1 MPLLD
6 LFWTILI
13 IFLFVAWIWVLI
25 SVLIDVFRNDISGWA
40 KALWVLFIVFL
51 PILGVLAYL
60 IVHGS
65 DMSQRQMDRAT
76 EAQEAQD
83 EYIRDVAGSTQAD
96 ELAKLASLR
105 DQGVLSEDEYQAQK
119 AKLLAV

>member
-6 LFWTILI
+6 LFWTIVI
-13 IFLFVAWIWVLI
+13 ISLFVVWIWVLI
-25 SVLIDVFRNDISGWA
+25 SVLIDVFRNAISGWM

-51 PILGVLAYL
+51 PILGVLIYL
-60 IVHGS
+60 IVYGG

-83 EYIRDVAGSTQAD
+83 EYFRDVAGSSQAD
-96 ELAKLASLR
+96 EVAKLASLR

-119 AKLLAV
+119 AKLLAP

>member
-25 SVLIDVFRNDISGWA
+25 SVVIDVFRNDISGWS
-40 KALWVLFIVFL
+40 KALWVVLIVFL

-60 IVHGS
+60 VVHGS

-76 EAQEAQD
+76 KAQEAQD

-105 DQGVLSEDEYQAQK
+105 DQGVLSADEYQAQK

>member
-13 IFLFVAWIWVLI
+13 IFVFVAWIWVLI
-25 SVLIDVFRNDISGWA
+25 SVVIDVFRNDISGWS
-40 KALWVLFIVFL
+40 KALWVVLIVFL

-60 IVHGS
+60 VVHGS

-76 EAQEAQD
+76 KAQEAQD

-119 AKLLAV
+119 AKLLAA

>member
-25 SVLIDVFRNDISGWA
+25 SVVIDVFRNDISGWA
-40 KALWVLFIVFL
+40 KALWVVLIVFL

-60 IVHGS
+60 VVHGS
-65 DMSQRQMDRAT
+65 DMTQRDMDRAT
-76 EAQEAQD
+76 EAQRAQD
-83 EYIRDVAGSTQAD
+83 EYIRDVAGST
-96 ELAKLASLR
+96 
-105 DQGVLSEDEYQAQK
+105 
-119 AKLLAV
+119 

>member
-25 SVLIDVFRNDISGWA
+25 SVVIDVFRNDISGWA
-40 KALWVLFIVFL
+40 KAVWVVLIVFL

-60 IVHGS
+60 VVHGG

-76 EAQEAQD
+76 KAQEAQD
-83 EYIRDVAGSTQAD
+83 EYIRNVAGSTQTD
-96 ELAKLASLR
+96 
-105 DQGVLSEDEYQAQK
+105 
-119 AKLLAV
+119 

>member
-13 IFLFVAWIWVLI
+13 IFVFVAWIWVLI
-25 SVLIDVFRNDISGWA
+25 SVVIDVFRNHISGWS

-105 DQGVLSEDEYQAQK
+105 DQGVLSADEYQAQK

>member
-25 SVLIDVFRNDISGWA
+25 SVVIDVFRNDISGWE
-40 KALWVLFIVFL
+40 KAVWVLFIVFL

-60 IVHGS
+60 IVHGG

-83 EYIRDVAGSTQAD
+83 EYIRNVASSTQAD
-96 ELAKLASLR
+96 
-105 DQGVLSEDEYQAQK
+105 
-119 AKLLAV
+119 

>member
-76 EAQEAQD
+76 EAQQAQD

-96 ELAKLASLR
+96 ELAKLGALR
-105 DQGVLSEDEYQAQK
+105 DQGVLSEDEFQAQK

>member
-13 IFLFVAWIWVLI
+13 IFVFVAWIWVLI
-25 SVLIDVFRNDISGWA
+25 SVVIDVFRNDISGWA

-105 DQGVLSEDEYQAQK
+105 DQGVLSADEFQAQK
-119 AKLLAV
+119 AKLLTV

>member
-13 IFLFVAWIWVLI
+13 IFVFVAWIWVLI
-25 SVLIDVFRNDISGWA
+25 SVIIDMFRNDISGWA

>member
-25 SVLIDVFRNDISGWA
+25 SVVIDVFRNDISGWA
-40 KALWVLFIVFL
+40 KAVWVVLIVFL

-60 IVHGS
+60 VVHGS

-76 EAQEAQD
+76 KAQEAQD
-83 EYIRDVAGSTQAD
+83 EYIRNVAGST
-96 ELAKLASLR
+96 
-105 DQGVLSEDEYQAQK
+105 
-119 AKLLAV
+119 

>member
-13 IFLFVAWIWVLI
+13 IFVFVAWIWVLI

-40 KALWVLFIVFL
+40 KAVWVLFIVFL

-83 EYIRDVAGSTQAD
+83 EYIRNVARSTQAD
-96 ELAKLASLR
+96 
-105 DQGVLSEDEYQAQK
+105 
-119 AKLLAV
+119 

>member
-25 SVLIDVFRNDISGWA
+25 SVVIDVFRNDISGWA
-40 KALWVLFIVFL
+40 KALWVVLIVFL

-60 IVHGS
+60 VVHGS
-65 DMSQRQMDRAT
+65 DMSQREMDRAT
-76 EAQEAQD
+76 KAQEAQD
-83 EYIRDVAGSTQAD
+83 EYIRDVAGST
-96 ELAKLASLR
+96 
-105 DQGVLSEDEYQAQK
+105 
-119 AKLLAV
+119 

>member
-25 SVLIDVFRNDISGWA
+25 SVLIDVFRNDISGWV

-51 PILGVLAYL
+51 PILGVLIYL

-65 DMSQRQMDRAT
+65 DMSQRQRDRAI

-83 EYIRDVAGSTQAD
+83 EYIRDVAGSSQAD

-119 AKLLAV
+119 AKLLS

>member
-25 SVLIDVFRNDISGWA
+25 SVVIDVFRNDISGWA

-60 IVHGS
+60 VVHGS

-105 DQGVLSEDEYQAQK
+105 DQGVLSADEYQAQK

>member
-25 SVLIDVFRNDISGWA
+25 SVVIDVFRNDISGWA
-40 KALWVLFIVFL
+40 KAVWVVLIVFL

-60 IVHGS
+60 VVHGS

-76 EAQEAQD
+76 KAQEAQD

-105 DQGVLSEDEYQAQK
+105 DQGVLSADEYQAQK

>member
-13 IFLFVAWIWVLI
+13 IFVFVAWIWVLI
-25 SVLIDVFRNDISGWA
+25 SVIIDVFRNDISGWA
-40 KALWVLFIVFL
+40 KAVWVLFIVFL
-51 PILGVLAYL
+51 PILGVLVYL

-76 EAQEAQD
+76 EAQVAQD
-83 EYIRDVAGSTQAD
+83 EYIRDVAGSSRAD

-105 DQGVLSEDEYQAQK
+105 DQGVLSEDEYEAQK

>member
-13 IFLFVAWIWVLI
+13 IFVFVAWIWVLI

-40 KALWVLFIVFL
+40 KAVWVLFIVFL

-83 EYIRDVAGSTQAD
+83 EYIRDIAASTQAD
-96 ELAKLASLR
+96 ELAKLGALR

>member
-40 KALWVLFIVFL
+40 KAVWVLFIVFL

-83 EYIRDVAGSTQAD
+83 EYIRNVARSTQAD
-96 ELAKLASLR
+96 
-105 DQGVLSEDEYQAQK
+105 
-119 AKLLAV
+119 

>member
-13 IFLFVAWIWVLI
+13 IFVFVAWIWVLI
-25 SVLIDVFRNDISGWA
+25 SVIIDVFRNDISGWS

-105 DQGVLSEDEYQAQK
+105 DQGVLSADEYQAQK

>member
-13 IFLFVAWIWVLI
+13 IFVFVAWIWVLI
-25 SVLIDVFRNDISGWA
+25 SVVIDVFRNDISGWS

-60 IVHGS
+60 VVHGS

-105 DQGVLSEDEYQAQK
+105 DQGVLSADEYQAQK

>member
-25 SVLIDVFRNDISGWA
+25 SVLIDMFRNDISGWA

-105 DQGVLSEDEYQAQK
+105 DQGVLSADEYQAQK

>member
-13 IFLFVAWIWVLI
+13 IFLFVAWIWVLF
-25 SVLIDVFRNDISGWA
+25 SVLIDVFRNDISGWS

-65 DMSQRQMDRAT
+65 DMPQRQMDRAT

-105 DQGVLSEDEYQAQK
+105 DQGVLSADEYQAQK

>member
-13 IFLFVAWIWVLI
+13 IFVFVAWIWVLI
-25 SVLIDVFRNDISGWA
+25 SVVIDVFRNDISGWA

-105 DQGVLSEDEYQAQK
+105 DQGVLSADEYQAQK

>member
-25 SVLIDVFRNDISGWA
+25 SVVIDVFRNDISGWA
-40 KALWVLFIVFL
+40 KALWVLLIVFL

-60 IVHGS
+60 VVHGS

-83 EYIRDVAGSTQAD
+83 EYIRDVAGST
-96 ELAKLASLR
+96 
-105 DQGVLSEDEYQAQK
+105 
-119 AKLLAV
+119 

>member
-13 IFLFVAWIWVLI
+13 IFVFVAWIWVLI
-25 SVLIDVFRNDISGWA
+25 SVIIDVFRNDISGWA
-40 KALWVLFIVFL
+40 KAVWVLFIVFL

-65 DMSQRQMDRAT
+65 DMGQRQMDRAT
-76 EAQEAQD
+76 KAQEAQD
-83 EYIRDVAGSTQAD
+83 EYIRNVAGST
-96 ELAKLASLR
+96 
-105 DQGVLSEDEYQAQK
+105 
-119 AKLLAV
+119 

>member
-13 IFLFVAWIWVLI
+13 IFLFVAWIWVLF

-40 KALWVLFIVFL
+40 KAVWVVSIVFL

-65 DMSQRQMDRAT
+65 DMSQRSMDRAT
-76 EAQEAQD
+76 KAQEAQD
-83 EYIRDVAGSTQAD
+83 EYIRNVAGSTQAD
-96 ELAKLASLR
+96 
-105 DQGVLSEDEYQAQK
+105 
-119 AKLLAV
+119 

>member
-13 IFLFVAWIWVLI
+13 IFVFVAWIWVLI
-25 SVLIDVFRNDISGWA
+25 SVVIDVFRNDISGWA

>member
-6 LFWTILI
+6 LFWTILM

-51 PILGVLAYL
+51 PILGVLIYL

-65 DMSQRQMDRAT
+65 DMAQRQMDRAT

-96 ELAKLASLR
+96 ELAKLGALR
-105 DQGVLSEDEYQAQK
+105 DQGVRSEDEFQAQK
-119 AKLLAV
+119 AKLLAA

>member
-13 IFLFVAWIWVLI
+13 IFVFVAWIWVLI
-25 SVLIDVFRNDISGWA
+25 SVVIDVFRNDISGWS
-40 KALWVLFIVFL
+40 KALWVVLIVFL

-105 DQGVLSEDEYQAQK
+105 DQGVLSADEYQAQK

>member
-60 IVHGS
+60 VVHGS

-76 EAQEAQD
+76 EAQRAQD

-96 ELAKLASLR
+96 ELAKLGALR
-105 DQGVLSEDEYQAQK
+105 DQGVLSEDEFQSKK

>member
-25 SVLIDVFRNDISGWA
+25 SVVIDVFRNDISGWA
-40 KALWVLFIVFL
+40 KAVWVVLIVFL

-60 IVHGS
+60 VVHGS
-65 DMSQRQMDRAT
+65 DMSQREMDRAT
-76 EAQEAQD
+76 KAQEAQD
-83 EYIRDVAGSTQAD
+83 EYIRNVAGST
-96 ELAKLASLR
+96 
-105 DQGVLSEDEYQAQK
+105 
-119 AKLLAV
+119 

>member
-13 IFLFVAWIWVLI
+13 IFVFVAWIWVLI
-25 SVLIDVFRNDISGWA
+25 SVVIDVFRNDISGWA
-40 KALWVLFIVFL
+40 KALWVVLIVFL

-60 IVHGS
+60 VVHGS

-83 EYIRDVAGSTQAD
+83 EYIRDVAGST
-96 ELAKLASLR
+96 
-105 DQGVLSEDEYQAQK
+105 
-119 AKLLAV
+119 

>member
-13 IFLFVAWIWVLI
+13 IFVFVAWIWVLI
-25 SVLIDVFRNDISGWA
+25 SVLIDVFRNDMSGWA

-83 EYIRDVAGSTQAD
+83 EYIRDIAASTQAD
-96 ELAKLASLR
+96 ELAKLGALR

>member
-13 IFLFVAWIWVLI
+13 IFVFVAWIWVLI
-25 SVLIDVFRNDISGWA
+25 SVVIDVFRNDISGWS

-105 DQGVLSEDEYQAQK
+105 DQGVLSADEYQAQK

>member
-13 IFLFVAWIWVLI
+13 IFVFVAWIWVLI
-25 SVLIDVFRNDISGWA
+25 SVVIDVFRNDISGWA

-96 ELAKLASLR
+96 ELAKLGALR
-105 DQGVLSEDEYQAQK
+105 DQGVLSADEFQAQK

>member
-13 IFLFVAWIWVLI
+13 IFVFVAWIWVLI
-25 SVLIDVFRNDISGWA
+25 SVVIDVFRNDISGWA

-60 IVHGS
+60 VVHGS

-105 DQGVLSEDEYQAQK
+105 DQGVLSADEYQAQK

>member
-13 IFLFVAWIWVLI
+13 IFVFVAWIWVLI

-40 KALWVLFIVFL
+40 KAVWVLFIVFL

-83 EYIRDVAGSTQAD
+83 EYIRKVAGSTQAD
-96 ELAKLASLR
+96 
-105 DQGVLSEDEYQAQK
+105 
-119 AKLLAV
+119 